1 VPSNFPD
8 LTYDISTNPPTEKG
22 FEPKLFYDGRLA
34 SDGLV
39 SCGFCHLQENAFTHH
54 GHTVSH
60 GVDNAL
66 GKQKCTCYSKYGFST
81 YFMYD
86 GAVSHL
92 DLIIPLT
99 R

>member
-8 LTYDISTNPPTEKG
+8 LAYDISTNPPTEKG
-22 FEPKLFYDGRLA
+22 FELGKNFYDGRLA

-60 GVDNAL
+60 GVDNAWEPE
-66 GKQKCTCYSKYGFST
+66 
-81 YFMYD
+81 M
-86 GAVSHL
+86 HL
-92 DLIIPLT
+92 LFKIWLFNVLLCMMVPCPI
-99 R
+99 